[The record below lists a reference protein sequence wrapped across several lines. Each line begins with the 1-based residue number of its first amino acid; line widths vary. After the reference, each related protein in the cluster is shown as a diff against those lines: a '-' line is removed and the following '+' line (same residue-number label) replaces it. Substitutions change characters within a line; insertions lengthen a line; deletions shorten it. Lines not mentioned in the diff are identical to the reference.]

1 MIDDIVLGKK
11 ERIDECVRR
20 IRTYMADSSERV
32 FFDDCLRLDAV
43 EFNIL
48 RIIELCID
56 LANHV
61 VKVRKLGIPKES
73 RASFTMLAREGLIP
87 KELSKLLEGMV
98 GFRNVLI
105 HEYRELDIEVMKD
118 VIEHRLDDLVA
129 FTVRVM
135 EIE

>member
-20 IRTYMADSSERV
+20 IRTYMADSSDRD
-32 FFDDCLRLDAV
+32 FFDDSLRLDAV

-61 VKVRKLGIPKES
+61 VRVRKLGIPKES

>member
-1 MIDDIVLGKK
+1 MIDVIILGKK

-20 IRTYMADSSERV
+20 IRTYMADSSDRD
-32 FFDDCLRLDAV
+32 FFDDSLRLDAV

-61 VKVRKLGIPKES
+61 VRVRKLGIPKES
-73 RASFTMLAREGLIP
+73 RASFSMLAREGLIP

-105 HEYRELDIEVMKD
+105 HDYRELDIEVMKD
-118 VIEHRLDDLVA
+118 VIEHRLDDLVV
-129 FTVRVM
+129 FTVCVM

>member
-11 ERIDECVRR
+11 ERIDECVQR
-20 IRTYMADSSERV
+20 IRTYMADSSERD
-32 FFDDCLRLDAV
+32 FFDDSLRLDAV

-73 RASFTMLAREGLIP
+73 RASFSMLAREGLIP

-105 HEYRELDIEVMKD
+105 HDYRELDIEVMKD
-118 VIEHRLDDLVA
+118 VIEHRLDDFVA

>member
-1 MIDDIVLGKK
+1 
-11 ERIDECVRR
+11 
-20 IRTYMADSSERV
+20 
-32 FFDDCLRLDAV
+32 
-43 EFNIL
+43 
-48 RIIELCID
+48 
-56 LANHV
+56 
-61 VKVRKLGIPKES
+61 
-73 RASFTMLAREGLIP
+73 
-87 KELSKLLEGMV
+87 MV

>member
-1 MIDDIVLGKK
+1 MIDDIILGKK

-20 IRTYMADSSERV
+20 IRTYMADSSDRD
-32 FFDDCLRLDAV
+32 FFDDSLRLDAV

-61 VKVRKLGIPKES
+61 VRVRKLGIPKES
-73 RASFTMLAREGLIP
+73 RASFSMLAREGLMP

-105 HEYRELDIEVMKD
+105 HDYRELDIEVMKD
-118 VIEHRLDDLVA
+118 VIEHRLDDLVV
-129 FTVRVM
+129 FTVCVM

>member
-1 MIDDIVLGKK
+1 MIDDIILGKK

-20 IRTYMADSSERV
+20 IRTYMADSSDRD
-32 FFDDCLRLDAV
+32 FFDDSLRLDAV

-61 VKVRKLGIPKES
+61 VRVRKLGIPKES

-118 VIEHRLDDLVA
+118 VIEHRLDDVVA

-135 EIE
+135 EIK

>member
-1 MIDDIVLGKK
+1 MIDDIILGKK

-20 IRTYMADSSERV
+20 IRTYMADSSDRD
-32 FFDDCLRLDAV
+32 FFDDSLRLDAV

-61 VKVRKLGIPKES
+61 VRVRKLGIPKES
-73 RASFTMLAREGLIP
+73 RASFSMLAREGLIP

-118 VIEHRLDDLVA
+118 VIEHRLDDVVA

-135 EIE
+135 EIK